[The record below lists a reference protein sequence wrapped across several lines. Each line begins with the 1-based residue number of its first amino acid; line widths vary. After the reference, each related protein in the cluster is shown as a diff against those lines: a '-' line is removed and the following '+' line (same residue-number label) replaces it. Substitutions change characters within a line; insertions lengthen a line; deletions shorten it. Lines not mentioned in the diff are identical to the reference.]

1 MLFPFQTLVLSV
13 VFLIFRF
20 FLVNIICMEDK
31 PTVFLPLGEL
41 KTQEEKVMCLS
52 PHHPRLWG
60 GNKRK
65 YVHTRKK

>member
-1 MLFPFQTLVLSV
+1 
-13 VFLIFRF
+13 
-20 FLVNIICMEDK
+20 MEDK

-65 YVHTRKK
+65 HVHTRKK